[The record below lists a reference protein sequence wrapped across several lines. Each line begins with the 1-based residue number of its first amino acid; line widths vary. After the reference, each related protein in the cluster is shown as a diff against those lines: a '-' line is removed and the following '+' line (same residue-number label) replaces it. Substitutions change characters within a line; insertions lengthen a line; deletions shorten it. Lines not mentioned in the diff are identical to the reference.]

1 MMNLYERL
9 KSKHK
14 KELKEHGD
22 RYPNTVKYI
31 IMELK
36 DEKHFTNV
44 KYGTA
49 WDIINICKLEFLG
62 DAFYDR

>member
-1 MMNLYERL
+1 MNLYKRL
-9 KSKHK
+9 KPKHK
-14 KELKEHGD
+14 QELKQYGD

-36 DEKHFTNV
+36 STDYFTEV

-49 WDIINICKLEFLG
+49 HDILTVCKLEFFG
-62 DAFYDR
+62 DAFNDR